1 MESMRCENA
10 SRPERRNA
18 PRMPYRTAALY
29 HTATE
34 DGPGTIRNISPDGL
48 FLETPFPLGDG
59 EQIRIEFQLR
69 NSRYPINI
77 SGEIARRTRAGV
89 GVKLLWN

>member
-48 FLETPFPLGDG
+48 FL
-59 EQIRIEFQLR
+59 R